1 MYRDFPFFQDTKVL
15 ISMKRWTIPQ
25 IKHRM
30 ALLQWCFR
38 SHFYSKNGKSYYIC
52 IPFIRYRE
60 NTSQEVLNSEIISVI
75 AFFDGRPVHSL
86 KKEAFMTF
94 ENKVCIYRSFYQKLG
109 WQIILNL

>member
-1 MYRDFPFFQDTKVL
+1 MDYTADKTQKGFITVVFQIPFFFFF
-15 ISMKRWTIPQ
+15 
-25 IKHRM
+25 
-30 ALLQWCFR
+30 C
-38 SHFYSKNGKSYYIC
+38 KSYYIC

-109 WQIILNL
+109 W